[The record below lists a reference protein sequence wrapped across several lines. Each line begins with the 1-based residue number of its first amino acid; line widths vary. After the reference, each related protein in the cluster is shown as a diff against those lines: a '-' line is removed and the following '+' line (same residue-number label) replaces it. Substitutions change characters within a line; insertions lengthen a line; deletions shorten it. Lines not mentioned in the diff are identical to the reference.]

1 MRKIYLLLCSSLFF
15 TACASSSENFDDMT
29 AEDLYNVSWENLEK
43 TKYEKAAAGFEKLE
57 TDHPYSKWAV
67 KAKLMGA
74 YAYYK
79 NEKYDDAILALD
91 RFIKYHPGN
100 KDVAYAYYLKGMC
113 YYDQITSAEKDQSDT
128 AKAEETFLLLTELFP
143 ESKYAADARNKI
155 NLTEDYRAGQEMN
168 VARYYL
174 RDGNYLSALNR
185 FNVVLENYQK
195 TVQIEEALYREVE
208 IYAIFGMDKYADG
221 YYKILKNNY
230 PDGKWTAK
238 AKKIMEK
245 LAKAETKKTPKE
257 NVSDIKPVEEKVTE
271 KAEIKAA
278 EAEEKAEEQEKGFW
292 SKTADFLWP
301 WGKDEATDEEE
312 VEPVEEKVTEKAEI
326 KAAEAEEKAEEQK
339 KGFWSKT
346 ADFLWPWGKDEAD
359 DEKEVEPVEEK
370 VSEKVE
376 TKAAEAEK
384 KAEEQEK
391 GFWSKTADFLWPW
404 GKDEA
409 ADEEAKSDK

>member
-1 MRKIYLLLCSSLFF
+1 MKKIYMLLCSTLLF
-15 TACASSSENFDDMT
+15 TACASSSENLDDMT

-43 TKYEKAAAGFEKLE
+43 TKYEKAATGFEKLE

-79 NEKYDDAILALD
+79 NEKYDDAVLALD

-143 ESKYAADARNKI
+143 DSKYAEDARKKI

-174 RDGNYLSALNR
+174 KDGNYLSALNR
-185 FNVVLENYQK
+185 FNVVLENYQT

-221 YYKILKNNY
+221 YYNILKKNY

-238 AKKIMEK
+238 AKKIMKK
-245 LAKAETKKTPKE
+245 LGKTKAEKVVKE
-257 NVSDIKPVEEKVTE
+257 NSVAELKSAEEEKDVKPIE
-271 KAEIKAA
+271 EAA
-278 EAEEKAEEQEKGFW
+278 EEAKTEQSFW

-301 WGKDEATDEEE
+301 WGKDDSAEEE
-312 VEPVEEKVTEKAEI
+312 IKESSENEIKPVEES
-326 KAAEAEEKAEEQK
+326 AEEAKTEQS
-339 KGFWSKT
+339 FWSKT
-346 ADFLWPWGKDEAD
+346 ADFLWPWGKDDSAE
-359 DEKEVEPVEEK
+359 EEIKESSENEIKPIEE
-370 VSEKVE
+370 
-376 TKAAEAEK
+376 AAEEAK
-384 KAEEQEK
+384 TEQS
-391 GFWSKTADFLWPW
+391 FWSKTADFLWPW
-404 GKDEA
+404 GKDDNTE
-409 ADEEAKSDK
+409 EEAKR

>member
-1 MRKIYLLLCSSLFF
+1 MRKIYALLCSTLFF
-15 TACASSSENFDDMT
+15 TACASSSENFDDMN

-113 YYDQITSAEKDQSDT
+113 YYDQITSADKDQSDT

-143 ESKYAADARNKI
+143 DSKYAADARNKI

-185 FNVVLENYQK
+185 FNVVLENYQT

-221 YYKILKNNY
+221 YYNILKKNY

-238 AKKIMEK
+238 AEKIMKKLGKTEAKKVSKESSAEK
-245 LAKAETKKTPKE
+245 
-257 NVSDIKPVEEKVTE
+257 IKPVKGEKS
-271 KAEIKAA
+271 
-278 EAEEKAEEQEKGFW
+278 AEEAKSEKGFW

-301 WGKDEATDEEE
+301 WGKDE
-312 VEPVEEKVTEKAEI
+312 V
-326 KAAEAEEKAEEQK
+326 
-339 KGFWSKT
+339 
-346 ADFLWPWGKDEAD
+346 
-359 DEKEVEPVEEK
+359 
-370 VSEKVE
+370 
-376 TKAAEAEK
+376 
-384 KAEEQEK
+384 
-391 GFWSKTADFLWPW
+391 
-404 GKDEA
+404 